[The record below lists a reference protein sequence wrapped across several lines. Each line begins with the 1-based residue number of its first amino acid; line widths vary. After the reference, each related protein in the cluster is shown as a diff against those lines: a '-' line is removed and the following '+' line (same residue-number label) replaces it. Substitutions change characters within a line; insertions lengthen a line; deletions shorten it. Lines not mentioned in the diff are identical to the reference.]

1 MLCCPSTV
9 RMKQQIVSLKLSYI
23 SEHTASH
30 LKLYLSCEADD
41 LSVVK
46 HVYLLLFVS
55 AGSACRQSQ

>member
-1 MLCCPSTV
+1 MLSFYSEDEAADRFSETV
-9 RMKQQIVSLKLSYI
+9 IYFRTHGVTYQ
-23 SEHTASH
+23 
-30 LKLYLSCEADD
+30 LYLSCEADD